1 MTTCEESSEHIF
13 PSATTSACRVVCSFS
28 FFCFTIAGAGMMSPV
43 AGQAADRVL
52 MVGPSSTEEAV
63 KTITSSLE
71 SACNKR
77 DVVGF
82 LSQFTP
88 KQAAKIR
95 RSIEDL
101 FICHDVALEILD
113 TLILSST
120 DTSIVFGV
128 RYTWDGGTGLT
139 QRIASR
145 VTAKRVGNSWMLDSE
160 EILSQT
166 ASIGISP
173 ERGSPIAKDPGGPL
187 PCQNLQGWI
196 PADVGWIPGGG
207 CAGGQC
213 GL

>member
-77 DVVGF
+77 DVLGF

-95 RSIEDL
+95 RLMEDL
-101 FICHDVALEILD
+101 FICHDVDLEILD

-128 RYTWDGGTGLT
+128 RYAWHGGRGSDY
-139 QRIASR
+139 QISSR
-145 VTAKRVGNSWMLDSE
+145 VTAKRVGDAWMLDTEEVLSRRPTSE
-160 EILSQT
+160 ASQPLCQPF
-166 ASIGISP
+166 AG
-173 ERGSPIAKDPGGPL
+173 DPGGRL
-187 PCQNLQGWI
+187 PLQGRPDWI
-196 PADVGWIPGGG
+196 PSDVGWVPGG
-207 CAGGQC
+207 CANGRC